1 MKGRSASLMVRA
13 ETRDR
18 ECWHCSARTG
28 LALVCGQCEAP
39 QPLAAGADLFAVLGL
54 KRRLVVD
61 PDDLERR
68 YHEASRV
75 VHPDRHQTAGE
86 RDRTFSLAASAAV
99 NRAYRTLRDP
109 IARGRYW
116 LDLHG
121 TPLGERNNEVPPALA
136 ELVFETQEQLADL
149 RGASDPVAARRGLET
164 TLSDLDARLRALV
177 AELEARYAAWDAA
190 GGETPDA
197 LAELK
202 RRLSEIAY
210 LNTLRDDVDE
220 TVDSL
225 GGS

>member
-1 MKGRSASLMVRA
+1 VEGSSASLMVRA
-13 ETRDR
+13 ETRER

-39 QPLAAGADLFAVLGL
+39 QPLAAGVDLFAVLGL
-54 KRRLVVD
+54 RRRLVVD

-75 VHPDRHQTAGE
+75 VHPDRHQT
-86 RDRTFSLAASAAV
+86 
-99 NRAYRTLRDP
+99 LRDP

-116 LDLHG
+116 LELHG
-121 TPLGERNNEVPPALA
+121 SPLGERNNQVPPALA
-136 ELVFETQEQLADL
+136 ELVFETQEHLAEL
-149 RGASDPVAARRGLET
+149 RGASDSGAARE
-164 TLSDLDARLRALV
+164 SIESAYADIDARLRALV
-177 AELEARYAAWDAA
+177 AELEARYAVWDAA
-190 GGETPDA
+190 GGETSDA

-220 TVDSL
+220 TLDALRTPS
-225 GGS
+225 